1 MQSSCNNESAPV
13 DASVAVE
20 RLARPSDLPRP
31 SDEAGAERRVWLD
44 RLGVGVSITCAIHC
58 VGAALLAAAPAFAA
72 STAPALGEGLEWLEG
87 ALLWIALGVGSIAL
101 VPSYLREHRNALPLI
116 LFVLGIGVI
125 ALVRSAS
132 DALEIAGTVT
142 GVALVASAHLVNLRS
157 RGRLHVHDHSRSH

>member
-1 MQSSCNNESAPV
+1 MQPSCNNEPTSV
-13 DASVAVE
+13 DERASVE
-20 RLARPSDLPRP
+20 RLARPRD
-31 SDEAGAERRVWLD
+31 AGTERAERRAWLD
-44 RLGVGVSITCAIHC
+44 RLGVGVSITCGIHC

-101 VPSYLREHRNALPLI
+101 VPSYLREHRNVLPLI
-116 LFVLGIGVI
+116 LFALGIGVI

-132 DALEIAGTVT
+132 DELEIAGTVT

-157 RGRLHVHDHSRSH
+157 RGRLHAHDHAHDHSHSH